1 MQNQEQNNN
10 DYSAPLVKQ
19 LNELSDEPSAS
30 LPQPTPDN
38 PPWNSWAALGVWAAS
53 IAFIVVLS
61 NLSLLPYLLK
71 QKLDFTNQDALYEFA
86 KNDPTALLL
95 QVAAAIPAHLLTLL
109 VAWLVVTRLRKF
121 SFRETLG
128 WSQGGFLWWH
138 YLVILLGIFAVS
150 VAVDRLV
157 PDGDNEMLR
166 IIHSSQ
172 AATFVVAFMA
182 TFTAPLVEEV
192 VYRGVLYSAFQRS
205 FGVAPAVLIVTA
217 VFASVHFVQY
227 WGSPATIFLICF
239 LSLVLTLVRVVSKN
253 LLPCI
258 ILHTA
263 INGIQSIGLILQ
275 SFAPTNPSTAAAS
288 SFTTENLG
296 ALLHLIK

>member
-10 DYSAPLVKQ
+10 DYSSPLIKQ
-19 LNELSDEPSAS
+19 LNEPSNEPPAAVAA
-30 LPQPTPDN
+30 PTPDN
-38 PPWNSWAALGVWAAS
+38 PPWNSWTALGVWLAS
-53 IAFIVVLS
+53 IAFIVVLG
-61 NLSLLPYLLK
+61 NLFLLPYLLK
-71 QKLDFTNQDALYEFA
+71 QNLNFTSQDAIYEFA
-86 KNDPTALLL
+86 KNDPTAILL
-95 QVAAAIPAHLLTLL
+95 QVVATIPAHLLTLL
-109 VAWLVVTRLRKF
+109 LTWLVVTRFRKF
-121 SFRETLG
+121 SFRKTLG
-128 WSQGGFLWWH
+128 WSPGGFLWWH
-138 YLVILLGIFAVS
+138 YLVVLLGIFAVS
-150 VAVDRLV
+150 LV
-157 PDGDNEMLR
+157 VSRFVPEGDNEMLR

-172 AATFVVAFMA
+172 TATFIVAFMA
-182 TFTAPLVEEV
+182 TFTAPIVEEV
-192 VYRGVLYSAFQRS
+192 VYRGILYSAFQRS

-275 SFAPTNPSTAAAS
+275 SFSQSDSSTSAS
-288 SFTTENLG
+288 VLTTERL
-296 ALLHLIK
+296 AAFIHLFY

>member
-19 LNELSDEPSAS
+19 LNELSDEPPVAAH
-30 LPQPTPDN
+30 QPTPDN
-38 PPWNSWAALGVWAAS
+38 PPWNSWAALGVWVAS

-61 NLSLLPYLLK
+61 NIFLLPYLLK
-71 QKLDFTNQDALYEFA
+71 QKLDFTNQNALYEFA
-86 KNDPTALLL
+86 KNDPTAILL
-95 QVAAAIPAHLLTLL
+95 QVVATIPAHLLTLL
-109 VAWLVVTRLRKF
+109 LAWLVVTRLRKF
-121 SFRETLG
+121 SFRKTLG

-138 YLVILLGIFAVS
+138 YLVVLLGIFAVS
-150 VAVDRLV
+150 LAVSRLV
-157 PDGDNEMLR
+157 PEGDNEMLR

-172 AATFVVAFMA
+172 AAVLVVAFLA
-182 TFTAPLVEEV
+182 TFTAPIVEEV
-192 VYRGVLYSAFQRS
+192 VYRGILYSAFQRS
-205 FGVAPAVLIVTA
+205 FGVAPAVLVVTA

-239 LSLVLTLVRVVSKN
+239 LSLILTSVRVFSKN

-275 SFAPTNPSTAAAS
+275 SFSQNDSSTSAATAS
-288 SFTTENLG
+288 TTEKLA
-296 ALLHLIK
+296 ALVHLIK